1 MTEERARPA
10 ARGLAQVTLV
20 AACIGW
26 AAVPLAGPSALL
38 LVVWAFFVSLT
49 IVITSRRDGR
59 PVARAAYA
67 TLVLSVLPAG
77 LLHGSP

>member
-1 MTEERARPA
+1 
-10 ARGLAQVTLV
+10 
-20 AACIGW
+20 
-26 AAVPLAGPSALL
+26 VPLAGPSALL